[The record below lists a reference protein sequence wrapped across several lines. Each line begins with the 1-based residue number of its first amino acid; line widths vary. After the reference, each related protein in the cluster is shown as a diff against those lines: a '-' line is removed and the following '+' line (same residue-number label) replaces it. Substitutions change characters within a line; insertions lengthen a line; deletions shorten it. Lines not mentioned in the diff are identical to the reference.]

1 MAAYGENG
9 KWEGRAERVLE
20 ELRDVEVHCLSTT
33 QGEYPV
39 HPLQQRGRRLTDHVL
54 YRGDVAGRP
63 LNSIEW
69 KQRYDSTENGHVTGP
84 AAAQDLG
91 E

>member
-54 YRGDVAGRP
+54 YRARRSWPSAELDRMEAE
-63 LNSIEW
+63 I
-69 KQRYDSTENGHVTGP
+69 
-84 AAAQDLG
+84 
-91 E
+91 